1 MNPSWVHNHFED
13 IDILLTLYFICT
25 LTKVTKTT
33 KCSMQAIVSK
43 CIGWKRES
51 IENMKM
57 SKLQKY
63 GQKGMREILNKNGDN
78 KAVNGVG

>member
-1 MNPSWVHNHFED
+1 
-13 IDILLTLYFICT
+13 
-25 LTKVTKTT
+25 
-33 KCSMQAIVSK
+33 MQAIVSK

-63 GQKGMREILNKNGDN
+63 GQKGMREILNKIGDN
-78 KAVNGVG
+78 KAVNGVGWY